1 MRSPSIDG
9 AGGRSTIEPARPVR
23 AWLRFCAV
31 ITARAALA
39 IVFGLTFWAVAPI
52 LIGWHT
58 TTVMTGSMEPA
69 IQTGDLV
76 VSRMIDPPELR
87 PGQVVLVNDPDHH
100 GRLRLHRL
108 HAVDGSELIT
118 KGDANPE
125 VDSSPVGR
133 ADVLG
138 IGALRVPWIGIPIPD
153 ARDGDVLALATTL
166 VGLCTVIAVA
176 FLPAIARTETD
187 PPEDRPDL
195 RRPTDDQGRSQPD
208 GLTRARVRP
217 RTFALVAAL
226 TVALIGAATPAHAAS
241 FSSRTQSSGTL
252 QAGAAQAPSDLTC
265 QNNVD
270 GTVTLRW
277 AYSGERPSSF
287 DVLVD
292 GHGSIANL
300 GGDARS
306 IILRANSP
314 FSFGT
319 TSVVRV
325 RTNLTPT
332 WTATGT
338 TSRNV
343 TTITLLW
350 VGVARCG

>member
-1 MRSPSIDG
+1 
-9 AGGRSTIEPARPVR
+9 
-23 AWLRFCAV
+23 
-31 ITARAALA
+31 
-39 IVFGLTFWAVAPI
+39 
-52 LIGWHT
+52 
-58 TTVMTGSMEPA
+58 MTGSMEPA

-76 VSRMIDPPELR
+76 ISRAIDPAELR
-87 PGQVVLVNDPDHH
+87 PGQVVLVHDPDHH

-108 HAVDGSELIT
+108 HAVDGPELIT

-125 VDSSPVGR
+125 VDSSPVGP

-138 IGALRVPWIGIPIPD
+138 IGALRVPWIGIPIRD
-153 ARDGDVLALATTL
+153 ARDGNALALATTL
-166 VGLCTVIAVA
+166 TGLLTVIAVA

-187 PPEDRPDL
+187 PPEDHPDL
-195 RRPTDDQGRSQPD
+195 RRPTDDQKRSRPD
-208 GLTRARVRP
+208 ERIRARVRP

-226 TVALIGAATPAHAAS
+226 MVALIGATTPAHAAP

-252 QAGAAQAPSDLTC
+252 QAAAAQAPSGLTC
-265 QNNVD
+265 ENNFD

-277 AYSGERPSSF
+277 AYSAERPSSF

-300 GGDARS
+300 GGDTRS
-306 IILRANSP
+306 ITVGPSIP

-325 RTNLTPT
+325 RTNLTPS
-332 WTATGT
+332 WSATGT

-343 TTITLLW
+343 LTIKLLW
-350 VGVARCG
+350 VGIARCI